1 MSSTAVNSA
10 PAVSTIPTWIV
21 ILLSFLPLQPFH
33 RKSSLLYGDL
43 NISQWSVVKGLSEAL
58 SAITCPLLVV
68 EPKCQWWLMR
78 NWAAITWIFFSF
90 FFFLISHSWFWP
102 VLSSW
107 GWQARRWN
115 ANLRDACEQC
125 WSLSHCH
132 SIYCTVSHGSA
143 WVRGNSIWG
152 MGPDFG
158 ALNVSFA
165 NTPQTAA
172 L

>member
-1 MSSTAVNSA
+1 MSSTA
-10 PAVSTIPTWIV
+10 PLFFTTSTISQEELALVWRPEYFAVKCCEGVKRSTVRDHMSAACRWTKMSV
-21 ILLSFLPLQPFH
+21 MVNEELSCNNMDFF
-33 RKSSLLYGDL
+33 
-43 NISQWSVVKGLSEAL
+43 
-58 SAITCPLLVV
+58 
-68 EPKCQWWLMR
+68 
-78 NWAAITWIFFSF
+78 FFS
-90 FFFLISHSWFWP
+90 FFLISHSWFWP